1 MNTRRERPMTPVKPA
16 LEHGPSMSRAKRL
29 GVTFTLSLFAF
40 LVSACGDDAYQPPPR
55 ASHTAATQAPVVPTA
70 PQTSKNGKWDMMKDY
85 FFVYAD
91 TPLPSVKNPFWSNL
105 DKYMPQIEMT
115 AVVDDDDAIDTQ
127 IDPLEKFPPEDYKL
141 IMIISGT
148 AVPKAIMVDPD
159 GGRHVVRKENR
170 IGNRNG
176 VIDEITEFEIIVKE
190 PFEEVDTVLS
200 IRPEYADWAKD
211 FAFEAP

>member
-1 MNTRRERPMTPVKPA
+1 MHFASPGPRVRIA
-16 LEHGPSMSRAKRL
+16 L
-29 GVTFTLSLFAF
+29 TLTAFAF
-40 LVSACGDDAYQPPPR
+40 LMAACGGETHKRPPR
-55 ASHTAATQAPVVPTA
+55 STQQATSKIPEAPKA
-70 PQTSKNGKWDMMKDY
+70 PQTVKNVKWDMLKDY

-105 DKYMPQIEMT
+105 DKYMPQIEMP
-115 AVVDDDDAIDTQ
+115 VIVEDDGAIETE
-127 IDPLEKFPPEDYKL
+127 INPLEKFPPEDYKL

-176 VIDEITEFEIIVKE
+176 VIDEITEFEVIVKE
-190 PFEEVDTVLS
+190 PFEENDTILS
-200 IRPEYADWAKD
+200 IRPEYADWAKN
-211 FAFEAP
+211 FAFEEP